1 MTSSTLD
8 RRRFL
13 LHGGLA
19 AVGIGSS
26 GCAGSSSMIDAP
38 DDRRG
43 GLARLEALLEGTTQF
58 RYHEDHRQL
67 GPKTGHSLALVRHHD
82 MQLQE
87 HLRAMLVAGA
97 SHEIRPDDPE
107 FAEFGSIL
115 RRTAVDID
123 ASVLG
128 SLSQVE
134 RMAEGDNP
142 ELLQTLRD
150 EPHLPME
157 VCDIFEKLGASV
169 GAPLA
174 SRNRLQRAATHLS
187 WRLQRQD
194 PGLVM
199 AELATRSNRLL
210 ARAVAGPPVLPP
222 EPGAPEPE
230 TSVID
235 STESTDKPPPATP
248 EPATNEL
255 PTYDTAP
262 IVAYPEWG
270 TAPLRHFIGQWAS
283 VELRNVGSDV
293 YYVKRVDSHEAVLIT
308 TRGRKLHVDRKDI
321 FGASPPAWNTET
333 RAEAVRAR
341 VGGGLMLGSGIS
353 LIILGAAL
361 APLTFGIGSIPITPG
376 IGLLVTGS
384 VFLARVPRV
393 K

>member
-1 MTSSTLD
+1 LAWDTPRVMASSTLD
-8 RRRFL
+8 RRSFL
-13 LHGGLA
+13 LHGGLTA
-19 AVGIGSS
+19 AGMASS
-26 GCAGSSSMIDAP
+26 GCAGSSSRIDAP
-38 DDRRG
+38 DDRRS

-67 GPKTGHSLALVRHHD
+67 GPSTGHSLELVRHHD
-82 MQLQE
+82 TQLQE

-97 SHEIRPDDPE
+97 SHEIRPGDPE
-107 FAEFGSIL
+107 FAEFSSIL

-142 ELLQTLRD
+142 GLLQTLRD
-150 EPHLPME
+150 EPRLPME

-169 GAPLA
+169 GTPAA

-199 AELATRSNRLL
+199 ADLATRSNRLL
-210 ARAVAGPPVLPP
+210 ARAVAEPPVLP
-222 EPGAPEPE
+222 
-230 TSVID
+230 
-235 STESTDKPPPATP
+235 TDTTDTP
-248 EPATNEL
+248 EPSTSEL
-255 PTYDTAP
+255 PSYDNAP
-262 IVAYPEWG
+262 AVAHSDWG
-270 TAPLRHFIGQWAS
+270 TVPIEHFIGQWAS
-283 VELRNVGSDV
+283 VRLRNAGSHV
-293 YYVKRVDSHEAVLIT
+293 FYVKRVNTKEAVLIT
-308 TRGRKLHVDRKDI
+308 TRGRKFHVDRADV

-333 RAEAVRAR
+333 RAQAVRAR
-341 VGGGLMLGSGIS
+341 VGGGVMVGIGIP

-361 APLTFGIGSIPITPG
+361 APFTLGIGSIPITPG

-384 VFLARVPRV
+384 VFLARVPKV